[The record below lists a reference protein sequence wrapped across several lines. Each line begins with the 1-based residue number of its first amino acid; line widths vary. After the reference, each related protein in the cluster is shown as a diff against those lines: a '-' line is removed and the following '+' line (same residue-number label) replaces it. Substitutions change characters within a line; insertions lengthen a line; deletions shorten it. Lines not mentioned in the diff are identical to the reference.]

1 MTQAA
6 PMAAA
11 PMTKL
16 AGSRSPLLR
25 RWLAFRFCEVLG
37 GPRTPKRPEDPTDT
51 IQNMNDRTIENSSI
65 TAFVCFLCI
74 LARVGFSIFLRGAVY
89 YSRISGGFM
98 LSFQFPDW
106 L

>member
-16 AGSRSPLLR
+16 AGSHSPLR

-51 IQNMNDRTIENSSI
+51 IQNMNIQKDRT
-65 TAFVCFLCI
+65 
-74 LARVGFSIFLRGAVY
+74 
-89 YSRISGGFM
+89 
-98 LSFQFPDW
+98 
-106 L
+106 